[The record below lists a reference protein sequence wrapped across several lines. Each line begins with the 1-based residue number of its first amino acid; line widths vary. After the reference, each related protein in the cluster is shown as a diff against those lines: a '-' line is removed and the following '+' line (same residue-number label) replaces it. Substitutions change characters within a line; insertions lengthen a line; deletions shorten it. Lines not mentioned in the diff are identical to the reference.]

1 MLTLMPSAVSTSTAG
16 VPSISGG
23 HLDHDVRP
31 RYHLPEMPSLGDG
44 CSGVVGGAW
53 RDFEADEPV
62 CTVAMVVHGSK
73 NISRQLNVLDDQ
85 TFGERSVVDVAI
97 SIQRPTYSGI
107 VIRATSNRLGENGRV
122 AGHAAQ
128 TILFD
133 QSL

>member
-73 NISRQLNVLDDQ
+73 NISRLGAGSCATLSRLTNLPL
-85 TFGERSVVDVAI
+85 TRPRLLCRIARCAPETRHAEWA
-97 SIQRPTYSGI
+97 SI
-107 VIRATSNRLGENGRV
+107 
-122 AGHAAQ
+122 
-128 TILFD
+128 
-133 QSL
+133 